1 MVARLSVVV
10 PCYRAEA
17 SVTACLDSILAS
29 GRPEVEVV
37 AVDDCSPDGTGR
49 LLDAYA
55 GRDGRLRVVHLPTN
69 GGPGN
74 ARNVGIDEARG
85 EYLWFVDADDRLP
98 DGAVDAVLER
108 LRVHEPDVLI
118 VDHAEVFGTTVVARR
133 TVDRL
138 GPLAGPLGLADEPRL
153 LRLAP
158 SACTKVVR
166 RAVLDRTGLRF
177 PPGRY
182 EDAFFSPALLFAA
195 GPIDVLDHVCYLYRQ
210 GTPGST
216 TTSSADW
223 HFDVFDQYERLFTLT
238 ADDERGL
245 RPELFRVMVDHYLV
259 VLGHRTRVPKG
270 RRREFFRRVVR
281 DVKRFRPAPGYPE
294 PGGVGRVKHALV
306 RLGAYPPYA
315 VFRWAFR
322 MLPRSAPDRRG
333 R

>member
-1 MVARLSVVV
+1 MVPRLSVIV
-10 PCYRAEA
+10 PCFRAEA
-17 SVTACLDSILAS
+17 SVTGCLDSILA
-29 GRPEVEVV
+29 GGGADIEVV
-37 AVDDCSPDGTGR
+37 AVDDGSPDETGPV
-49 LLDAYA
+49 LDAYA
-55 GRDGRLRVVHLPTN
+55 DREARVRVVHLATN

-98 DGAVDAVLER
+98 EGAVDAVLDR

-118 VDHAEVFGTTVVARR
+118 VDHAEVFGTTVVPRR

-138 GPLAGPLGLADEPRL
+138 GPLEGPVRLADEPRL

-166 RAVLDRTGLRF
+166 RAVLERTGLRF

-182 EDAFFSPALLFAA
+182 EDAFFSPALLLAA
-195 GPIDVLDHVCYLYRQ
+195 GPIDVLHQVCYLYRQ

-223 HFDVFDQYERLFTLT
+223 HFDVFDQYERLFALT
-238 ADDERGL
+238 PTTAPRAVPGDGRPLPRGAGAPHAGAGGAT
-245 RPELFRVMVDHYLV
+245 RG
-259 VLGHRTRVPKG
+259 VLPARGARRSSGSVRWRATRGRAASAASSTRWSGSGSTRRTRCSAG
-270 RRREFFRRVVR
+270 S
-281 DVKRFRPAPGYPE
+281 
-294 PGGVGRVKHALV
+294 
-306 RLGAYPPYA
+306 
-315 VFRWAFR
+315 FR